1 MPRRASNTLNK
12 SPKLLFW
19 ETDLAAAAAAAA
31 RFTKYNNND
40 KHKKSLL
47 KRS

>member
-19 ETDLAAAAAAAA
+19 ETDLAAAAAAA